1 MRRGCGALL
10 ALAGC
15 TFGQSDLADSV
26 ASVGATDSSPM
37 MGTTAVGDD
46 TTGTAIPDPS
56 TSGTNLPG
64 ATDDDGKI
72 TATDGSTSDGD
83 GTTTMEDGSSSSGG
97 EEGPLVSDGLVVRYF
112 LDDYPAGVPPEG
124 ATVKD
129 FGPDPTL
136 DLPIIVVQSQPI
148 FAIADGHSGLSWDAV
163 NNDGRPIADVVDTKI
178 MDLDGGTQV
187 TLEFVADIE
196 DVNGMGTR
204 FIHIGSGTNGHA
216 IALSADDLTALN
228 LRTHVSNVTAV
239 WEADLDAGRS
249 VYTIVVDLDQVGDDR
264 YRLFVNGS
272 EIEPSSFVDVDTL
285 QISDTHSLSL
295 GNRSAGDR
303 SIDGTLFY
311 AAIYDRA
318 LSPDEVQQNADAL
331 GDSDDSP

>member
-1 MRRGCGALL
+1 MRRGCWALL

-26 ASVGATDSSPM
+26 ASVGATDSPM
-37 MGTTAVGDD
+37 MGTTAADDD
-46 TTGTAIPDPS
+46 TTGTTTADPS

-64 ATDDDGKI
+64 GTDDDGKI
-72 TATDGSTSDGD
+72 TATDGTTSDAD
-83 GTTTMEDGSSSSGG
+83 GTTTMMEESSSSSGG
-97 EEGPLVSDGLVVRYF
+97 EESPLVSDGLLVRYF

-124 ATVKD
+124 AVVAD
-129 FGPDPTL
+129 AGPGIPL
-136 DLPIIVVQSQPI
+136 DLPIIVSQNQPI
-148 FAIADGHSGLSWDAV
+148 FSIAGGHSGLSWDAV

-187 TLEFVADIE
+187 TLEFVADVN

-216 IALSADDLTALN
+216 LAVSSDDLN
-228 LRTHVSNVTAV
+228 SIHLRTHVSNETAV
-239 WEADLDAGRS
+239 WAAELDAGRS
-249 VYTIVVDLDQVGDDR
+249 VYTIVVDLDQVGGDR
-264 YRLFVNGS
+264 YRLFVNGT
-272 EIEPSSFVDVDTL
+272 ETAATSFMDVVTL
-285 QISDTHSLSL
+285 QISASHALSL